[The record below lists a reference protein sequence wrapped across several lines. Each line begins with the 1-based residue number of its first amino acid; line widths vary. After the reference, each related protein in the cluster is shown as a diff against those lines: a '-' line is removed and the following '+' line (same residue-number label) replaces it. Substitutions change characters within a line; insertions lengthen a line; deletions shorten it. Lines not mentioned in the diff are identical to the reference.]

1 MILLMQRLHP
11 DDLAGRLLA
20 KQEWTH
26 LNLPAL
32 APYNQSIPLYNGGV
46 KHWLCD
52 EPLEANR
59 SGREEP
65 KEGSARSAMSHRF
78 RGRPHASRSPLP
90 AVGLPDL
97 TDQRGCSRTGF
108 HPDPRDPD

>member
-65 KEGSARSAMSHRF
+65 KEGSARSAVQNSTPSICNNLF
-78 RGRPHASRSPLP
+78 QKLETSSSFTGS
-90 AVGLPDL
+90 GL
-97 TDQRGCSRTGF
+97 TIRR
-108 HPDPRDPD
+108 R